1 MIRRPPRSTRTDTL
15 FPYTTIFRSC
25 GGGWWCGSA
34 SPTPR
39 WSAAWTP
46 RSGSEPVVAVVFCRE
61 GSELHPI
68 RRQRRR
74 ILTFSAHVA
83 PHEIHDNEHHHVQ
96 HQTRAEVDRRGQPRP
111 QNTGT
116 PPAPCRPNTKPTPRD
131 PGEPH

>member
-61 GSELHPI
+61 ASELHPI

-74 ILTFSAHVA
+74 IPTFSAHVA
-83 PHEIHDNEHHHVQ
+83 PHEIHDAEPHHVH
-96 HQTRAEVDRRGQPRP
+96 HQQLAEVDRPGHQQRPPRLTQPTTICHHHTR
-111 QNTGT
+111 
-116 PPAPCRPNTKPTPRD
+116 
-131 PGEPH
+131 